1 MFVHSYCCW
10 LTDGKIVLWERIFR
24 YLCNNCRM
32 FCTRLVNETVCHKI
46 FASRITDSQ
55 PTAIGTQNINPCVE
69 KKKIAIGLIWRKFD
83 LVLYSDFCL
92 SSGRVF
98 CLKYFSYDL
107 CPNISVIMILVWIFV
122 FTVFLVQ
129 ATLLFTKM
137 VTKSLLH
144 LKMKENGSTQ
154 LREIRGPLGNVDE
167 DQVFGILHHVKR

>member
-1 MFVHSYCCW
+1 MGRLFCGKEYSDIYVIIAGCFAQGLWMKQFVIKYLLPGSRTANPQQLELKI
-10 LTDGKIVLWERIFR
+10 LTLVL
-24 YLCNNCRM
+24 
-32 FCTRLVNETVCHKI
+32 K
-46 FASRITDSQ
+46 
-55 PTAIGTQNINPCVE
+55 

-167 DQVFGILHHVKR
+167 DRVFGILHHVKR